1 MAVGQMLILEARD
14 FKDPQHWRWVLKDCQ
29 GKFLADHE
37 VGLDS
42 GDPNYTAFMDMES
55 FLKANSSPDRWLEDQ
70 MRLMEQVGSWIGKEA
85 LGSVGERIAK
95 FSTPVT
101 VLVKVPPE
109 ASGLLY
115 RPWEMVIAGGK
126 PLALRNASLVY
137 AIMGEKPEIKTVP
150 VQNRLRMLAVFSLP
164 TDASSLSL
172 RRERYQLMKLIR
184 DLAQT
189 RGFAI
194 DMRILQYGTTRESL
208 QEALEEGEGWDL
220 IHFSGHGDKALL
232 ILEKPDG
239 RHDTVSSEELSDLL
253 SLACGRLKLI
263 TLSACFSAAATVK
276 ETLEWLKI
284 PVAETE
290 GEVKVSA
297 SPQQPPIPA
306 LAVELMTKLD
316 CAVLAM
322 RYPIGDEFAI
332 NLASEFYRL
341 LLEKGNT
348 LPRSLQLAM
357 QKILKEGYSAA
368 TPPLSWATPA
378 LFGSRS
384 AELMLRIPKEPQGQF
399 VSPMIGL
406 SYFPPEPKRF
416 VGRTGPLGRAS
427 SALARDSEKRGVLFQ
442 GMVGGGKTACA
453 LETVYLQSRSQRFRH
468 FVWHQAPKENEE
480 IEGSLVKL
488 ALDIEKQLPW
498 VKMVQLVDRAE
509 EFKAWLPVLSKMLEQ
524 NSILIVL
531 DNLENLLT
539 SDDGWKDERWGW
551 LIEALLNHDGF
562 SRLILTSRNPL
573 RDLEGNNRLI
583 VERINSLSRNEAMLL
598 AREMP
603 NLGRL
608 LLGKSPGELERS
620 RDLVRRTLALV
631 QGHPKLIE
639 LADAQASNPEALEK
653 YLESAI
659 GAWSEEKNHMDRFF
673 LEGESARTAEEFLN
687 VLHRWTQEISRSLPQ
702 TSRTLFQFLCAL
714 EDADRL
720 EWILKQVWPKIWEA
734 LSPDGDAPDLEQVLS
749 PVKSAGLLELQSIGE
764 QVRYSIHPG
773 VAQAGLEEADEKFRT
788 AVNSLMAN
796 FWIAVFNAARSSE
809 TEEMGQF
816 VIMAGMRAP
825 SYLIRQ
831 NEWSVVSYFLE
842 AVIYRDESPMTIAS
856 VLPLLRH
863 SAKLAIGTDRE
874 LEEYGILAK
883 VLLKG
888 GRWQEAE
895 NIIRLLIP
903 RFVSKGNFKGALKS
917 AGDLFDILR
926 DTGRFGETIKITE
939 MIKDYTRQAGLGPWT
954 QLMHEGYM
962 LQAMIFLEKYEE
974 VLRSVEDLRPK
985 MKSLPEKSKLD
996 EMVTP
1001 WKTREFILGSGQ
1013 MAAVRLGKAKKA
1025 LEISAERVA
1034 LKEARGASELELT
1047 WTRFNEYSS
1056 LLELKCYDEA
1066 EKLLV
1071 ACREVF
1077 EKERSIKGLSV
1088 VFSALGDLKN
1098 KLGQRAQ
1105 AIRFE
1110 EMALRYKYI
1119 RGDPDSISISHFNM
1133 GNYLALEGLQSAIDH
1148 RLAATAIVLQIG
1160 SGRFASALKRL
1171 AIDLHE
1177 FGPKA
1182 LPGSFDQLCDR
1193 VEEVEGVRFRELWAR
1208 LPKREKDGDQL
1219 LKEIIEAAKAQSQKK
1234 SEN

>member
-1 MAVGQMLILEARD
+1 MAAGDTLILEAVD
-14 FKDPQHWRWVLKDCQ
+14 FKDPQHWRWVLKDRQ

-37 VGLDS
+37 VDLDPT
-42 GDPNYTAFMDMES
+42 DPNYSAFIDLEC

-70 MRLMEQVGSWIGKEA
+70 IRLMQQIGSWIGKEA

-101 VLVKVPPE
+101 IRVQVPQE
-109 ASGLLY
+109 ATGLLY
-115 RPWEMVIAGGK
+115 RPWEMALAGGK
-126 PLALRNASLVY
+126 PLALRNVSLVFE
-137 AIMGEKPEIKTVP
+137 ITGEKPEINIVP
-150 VQNRLRMLAVFSLP
+150 VQERLRMLAVFSLP

-194 DMRILQYGTTRESL
+194 EMRVLQYGTTRESL

-220 IHFSGHGDKALL
+220 IHFSGHGDKAML

-239 RHDTVSSEELSDLL
+239 SHDAVSSEELSGLL
-253 SLACGRLKLI
+253 SLASGRLKLV
-263 TLSACFSAAATVK
+263 TLSACLSAAATVK

-284 PVAETE
+284 PVDKTE
-290 GEVKVSA
+290 EAQA
-297 SPQQPPIPA
+297 SSSLQQAIIPA
-306 LAVELMTKLD
+306 LAVELMAKLD

-322 RYPIGDEFAI
+322 RYRVGDEFAI
-332 NLASEFYRL
+332 SLASELYRQL
-341 LLEKGNT
+341 MEKGNT
-348 LPRSLQLAM
+348 LPRSLQISM
-357 QKILKEGYSAA
+357 QKALTYDYNAA
-368 TPPLSWATPA
+368 TPPISLATPA

-384 AELMLRIPKEPQGQF
+384 AEMIIKPPLAPEGDF
-399 VSPMIGL
+399 VPPRIGL

-416 VGRTGPLGRAS
+416 VGRSRPLGRAS
-427 SALARDSEKRGVLFQ
+427 SAMARDSEKRGVIFQ
-442 GMVGGGKTACA
+442 GMAGAGKTACA
-453 LETVYLQSRSQRFRH
+453 LETAYHQSRSHRFRH

-488 ALDIEKQLPW
+488 ALDIQKQLPW
-498 VKMVQLVDRAE
+498 VKMVHLVDRSE

-531 DNLENLLT
+531 DNLENLLA
-539 SDDGWKDERWGW
+539 SDGGWKDERWGW
-551 LIEALLNHDGF
+551 LIDALLNHDGL
-562 SRLILTSRNPL
+562 SRLVLTSRNPL
-573 RDLEGNNRLI
+573 RGLDGNIRLI
-583 VERINSLSRNEAMLL
+583 VEQINSLSRNEAMLL

-603 NLGRL
+603 NLAKL
-608 LLGKSPGELERS
+608 LSGKSPVGLEKG
-620 RDLVRRTLALV
+620 RDLVRRTLSLV

-639 LADAQASNPEALEK
+639 LADAQASDPAALEK
-653 YLESAI
+653 YLASAM
-659 GAWSEEKNHMDRFF
+659 GAWSEEKNHLDRFF
-673 LEGESARTAEEFLN
+673 LEGESALTAEEFLA
-687 VLHRWTQEISRSLPQ
+687 VLSRWTQEVSRSLPPA
-702 TSRTLFQFLCAL
+702 SRTLFQFLCVL

-720 EWILKQVWPKIWEA
+720 DWVVKQVWPQLWKA
-734 LSPDGDAPDLEQVLS
+734 LSLDVDSPALEQALS
-749 PVKSAGLLELQSIGE
+749 PVKSAGLLELQSLGE
-764 QVRYSIHPG
+764 QVRYSINPG
-773 VAQAGLEEADEKFRT
+773 VAQAGLEDADEKFRT
-788 AVNSLMAN
+788 AVNSEMAN
-796 FWIAVFNAARSSE
+796 FWMAVFNVAGSSG
-809 TEEMGQF
+809 TEEMGQL

-825 SYLIRQ
+825 SYLMRQ
-831 NEWSVVSYFLE
+831 NEWGVVSYFLE
-842 AVIYRDESPMTIAS
+842 AVIYRDESPKTIAS
-856 VLPLLRH
+856 VLPLLRRI
-863 SAKLAIGTDRE
+863 AKLAIGTNRE

-888 GRWQEAE
+888 GRRQEAE
-895 NIIRLLIP
+895 NIIRSLIP

-926 DTGRFGETIKITE
+926 DTGRFGEAIKITE

-954 QLMHEGYM
+954 QLMQEGYM
-962 LQAMIFLEKYEE
+962 LQAMIFLEKYGE

-985 MKSLPEKSKLD
+985 IKSLPEKSKQD

-1013 MAAVRLGKAKKA
+1013 MAAVRLGKAEKA

-1034 LKEARGASELELT
+1034 LKEARGASKLELT

-1056 LLELKCYDEA
+1056 LLELKRYDEA

-1077 EKERSIKGLSV
+1077 EMERSIKGLGV

-1119 RGDPDSISISHFNM
+1119 SGDPDSISISHFNM
-1133 GNYLALEGLQSAIDH
+1133 GNYLALEGLQSALDH
-1148 RLAATAIVLQIG
+1148 RLAATAIVFQIG
-1160 SGRFASALKRL
+1160 SGRFASALIRL

-1182 LPGSFDQLCDR
+1182 LPESFDQLCDR
-1193 VEEVEGVRFRELWAR
+1193 VEEVEGVRFRDLWAR
-1208 LPKREKDGDQL
+1208 LPKRAKDSDQL
-1219 LKEIIEAAKAQSQKK
+1219 LKEIIEAAKAQSQNK